1 MSEGRRRPASQ
12 SGAGPVGGHWH
23 SGHLVVAVLF
33 VLGACRGA
41 AAQGLSELKARGTIR
56 VAALTLLPEFY
67 ALQDGAPP
75 GFDRELIR
83 QFAGLHG
90 LRVELAYTGDGFEG
104 GLAAVTDGRADVLVG
119 GIVATTERRQRLDF
133 CAELLPTRHV
143 VLNRRPSPPVASLEA
158 LRLQR
163 VGTVPETSWAR
174 MVAEAGVPPAQVV
187 GFRDLDALREGLRS
201 GKVNAV
207 VLALGTA
214 LLEIRKDKSAQ
225 TGLLLG
231 PVGSVA
237 WGVRKGN
244 GDLLAALDNYV
255 RNLRRTATWDRLIV
269 KYWGERAP
277 EVLKAA
283 HVAP

>member
-1 MSEGRRRPASQ
+1 
-12 SGAGPVGGHWH
+12 
-23 SGHLVVAVLF
+23 
-33 VLGACRGA
+33 
-41 AAQGLSELKARGTIR
+41 
-56 VAALTLLPEFY
+56 
-67 ALQDGAPP
+67 
-75 GFDRELIR
+75 
-83 QFAGLHG
+83 
-90 LRVELAYTGDGFEG
+90 
-104 GLAAVTDGRADVLVG
+104 VTDGKADVLVG

-174 MVAEAGVPPAQVV
+174 TVAEAGVPPAQVV

-201 GKVNAV
+201 GKVNAL

-214 LLEIRKDKSAQ
+214 LLEIRNDESAQ

-269 KYWGERAP
+269 KYGGRPRAGGAEGGARGAVDRERASAIRSAVRAQRP
-277 EVLKAA
+277 DRAA
-283 HVAP
+283 PGVAGQRDQAGQDQQAGAGVPDLEAQHLASVGPVVAPSRSIAI